1 MKIMSTPTV
10 PIIDVLF
17 EEDLPGGAMWS
28 YALKRHHTLRLT
40 ATESGA
46 NVGAMLYNL
55 NRPLDRL
62 NLPDTLKAQHTA
74 KLTAGHVLLSDMG
87 HVLCSIVAD
96 TCGWHDPLAGHSNAA
111 LVRTKYGPSTYQ
123 NERNNFHRNAHDQFL
138 IELSKWGLGK
148 MDLVAN
154 INFFSKVTVDAEG
167 KMRFAAENS
176 NAGSFVD
183 LRAEMDA
190 LLVLNTC
197 QHPMD
202 PDPHYNPKSVHIAVW
217 KSDPPAGDDLCRT
230 ARPESARG
238 FTLTEAL
245 YL

>member
-1 MKIMSTPTV
+1 MK
-10 PIIDVLF
+10 
-17 EEDLPGGAMWS
+17 GGADAPS
-28 YALKRHHTLRLT
+28 ALPART
-40 ATESGA
+40 ASTRANEARRGDGGGRGA
-46 NVGAMLYNL
+46 
-55 NRPLDRL
+55 
-62 NLPDTLKAQHTA
+62 
-74 KLTAGHVLLSDMG
+74 
-87 HVLCSIVAD
+87 
-96 TCGWHDPLAGHSNAA
+96 HDPLAGHSNAA

-167 KMRFAAENS
+167 KMRFAVKNS
-176 NAGSFVD
+176 NVGSYVD
-183 LRAEMDA
+183 LRTEMDA

-217 KSDPPAGDDLCRT
+217 KSDPPAAHDLCRT
-230 ARPESARG
+230 GRPESARG